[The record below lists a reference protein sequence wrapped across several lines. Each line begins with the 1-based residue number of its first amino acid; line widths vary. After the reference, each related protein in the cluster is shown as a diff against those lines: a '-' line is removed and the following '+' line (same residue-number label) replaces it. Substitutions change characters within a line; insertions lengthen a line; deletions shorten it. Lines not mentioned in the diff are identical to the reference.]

1 MSPFHIFVRATH
13 FAFLDDDDAWLP
25 NKIEVQLEVMQRD
38 GIGLLSSDALTPLKN
53 TRCQEE
59 AGNNFW
65 VPWNITDNSAFRPWN
80 GNNGPL
86 HREFGAVHK
95 ALPVQMNISRKFM
108 HERNP
113 FVLSST
119 IVTKEA
125 LGIGFDTT
133 LGNGGEDHGLW
144 KAIVD
149 RYANHRATLLREPLA
164 VYDHF
169 HGRPM
174 RCQEAPRQEY
184 GRERGAAS
192 TALRRALR

>member
-1 MSPFHIFVRATH
+1 
-13 FAFLDDDDAWLP
+13 
-25 NKIEVQLEVMQRD
+25 
-38 GIGLLSSDALTPLKN
+38 
-53 TRCQEE
+53 
-59 AGNNFW
+59 
-65 VPWNITDNSAFRPWN
+65 
-80 GNNGPL
+80 
-86 HREFGAVHK
+86 
-95 ALPVQMNISRKFM
+95 MNISRKFM

-133 LGNGGEDHGLW
+133 LGNGAEDHGLW